1 MAKKLSKTAAA
12 ASKAISK
19 GAGGDQFRHD
29 VGANPFVPSGKGE
42 FVRVFAK
49 GRSPLYKANSEQF
62 LEAFRL
68 VAAERGAEPT
78 RAALEE
84 VLAKVPATS
93 SLAQR
98 KGELVEALS

>member
-12 ASKAISK
+12 ASKALAKSS
-19 GAGGDQFRHD
+19 GGDQFRHD

-49 GRSPLYKANSEQF
+49 GRSPLFKASSAQF

-68 VAAERGAEPT
+68 VASERGAEPT

-84 VLAKVPATS
+84 VLSRVPATS
-93 SLAQR
+93 TLAQR
-98 KGELVEALS
+98 KGELVEALG